1 MQELYVSRAHTTQMT
16 ILYCLI
22 LVKAIEINLCVYWMC
37 IIVCVAQATA
47 EFTSIFFMLI
57 LMRWRRIRSS
67 SERSGG
73 LIHNNVVTIRYELG
87 AKVLN
92 VTRHPA
98 DTNDQG
104 ALLLP
109 SRQRVSCVNITRGL
123 LIVTCG

>member
-22 LVKAIEINLCVYWMC
+22 LVQAVEINLCVYWMC

-57 LMRWRRIRSS
+57 LMRQRRRRS
-67 SERSGG
+67 SERPGG
-73 LIHNNVVTIRYELG
+73 LIHNKVVTIRYELG
-87 AKVLN
+87 VNVLN